1 MHHLKSHCQKEFS
14 VFFYIIKLLASNL
27 CLFQHMDI
35 LPLVCLCYKKVS
47 FAVVK
52 RMVKKLFC
60 ANFYLQ
66 FVAANDKLLFWLEVF
81 SFVDYFTIPPSFV
94 AIYLDRNWLGKW
106 LRSDT
111 RLTNQTPC
119 SPQYQ
124 ANQLK
129 SLFNIWPTN
138 SNIQTFLHSL

>member
-1 MHHLKSHCQKEFS
+1 
-14 VFFYIIKLLASNL
+14 
-27 CLFQHMDI
+27 
-35 LPLVCLCYKKVS
+35 
-47 FAVVK
+47 
-52 RMVKKLFC
+52 MVKKLLC

-119 SPQYQ
+119 SPQYL

-138 SNIQTFLHSL
+138 SNIPSFSITNQLRPVNTIESSRDF